1 MRRPLSVELC
11 GFYMTA
17 RLYDSLSQSIQP
29 LVPAAGDLRLYACG
43 ITPYDTTHLGH
54 AFTYSSVD
62 ILVRL
67 LERQGTAVRYVQ
79 NITDVDD
86 DLLREAAARQQDWR
100 QLGDRWTSRFIEDMT
115 ALNLRAPD
123 VLPRAS
129 SVIPQM
135 IDHIQ
140 RLLERGVAYEA
151 GGGVYFSIAAWPNYG
166 SLSRLQRA
174 EMLPIANRRGNHP
187 DDPNKRDPLDF
198 VLWQPQA
205 PGEPA
210 WESPW
215 SVGRPGWH
223 LECSTMAQA
232 FLGETIDLH
241 VGGGDLEFPHH
252 DSEIAQSE
260 AATGVRFSRHWMHV
274 SMLMYQGEKMS
285 KSLGNLVLV
294 RDLLERASPDALR
307 LYLAGHHYRAIWE
320 HDPVA
325 LEHAIQRADRLS
337 LARAATGGSGPLLEL
352 SELEARITAA
362 LEDDLDTPNAI
373 AQLVE
378 VADRILSASAAGRS
392 VEDAQ
397 RTLAELAAVLGLR
410 LGAGGPE
417 PAVLDGWRQRLAEFN
432 SS

>member
-1 MRRPLSVELC
+1 MSVELR
-11 GFYMTA
+11 GFHMTV

-29 LVPAAGDLRLYACG
+29 LVPAAGEFRLYACG

-62 ILVRL
+62 VLIRL

-79 NITDVDD
+79 NVTDVDD
-86 DLLREAAARQQDWR
+86 DLLREAASRQEDWR
-100 QLGDRWTSRFIEDMT
+100 RLGDQWTSRFIEDMT

-140 RLLERGVAYEA
+140 RLLDRGVAYEA

-166 SLSRLQRA
+166 SLSRLEPA
-174 EMLPIANRRGNHP
+174 DMLPIANQRGNHP

-210 WESPW
+210 WESRW

-223 LECSTMAQA
+223 LECSTMVQT

-241 VGGGDLEFPHH
+241 VGGGDLIFPHH

-260 AATGVRFSRHWMHV
+260 AANGVRFSRHWMHI

-307 LYLAGHHYRAIWE
+307 LYLAEHHYRVIWE
-320 HDPVA
+320 HDSVA
-325 LEHAIQRADRLS
+325 LEHAIRRAERLT
-337 LARAATGGSGPLLEL
+337 LAQAATGGSGPGLEL
-352 SELEARITAA
+352 PEAEAQFTAA
-362 LEDDLDTPNAI
+362 LEDDLDTPKAI
-373 AQLVE
+373 GQLLN
-378 VADRILSASAAGRS
+378 VADLILSAGAAGRS
-392 VEDAQ
+392 VEAAQ
-397 RTLAELAAVLGLR
+397 RTLADLASLLGLR

-417 PAVLDGWRQRLAEFN
+417 PSVLDGWRRRLAEFN